1 MPMCWG
7 REIGISR
14 QLVRVAVV
22 LGLGAL
28 TAACFQPLYGN
39 QTLPAGDSVRDKL
52 AAVDVANIPAPNGRP
67 ESRLAVELRNKLMYD
82 FDGGATAA
90 APIYRLQVTAINSSI
105 QTVIVDL
112 VSGRPDTQV
121 SAVNATFT
129 LTEIATGKVV
139 LNSSTFGRASF
150 DIPGSAQRFAQQRA
164 WLNAE
169 DRATAMIAD
178 NIKNRLA
185 SFFVAGT

>member
-1 MPMCWG
+1 MCWG
-7 REIGISR
+7 KEIAALR
-14 QLVRVAVV
+14 QLVRLAVV
-22 LGLGAL
+22 LALGAL

-39 QTLPAGDSVRDKL
+39 QTL
-52 AAVDVANIPAPNGRP
+52 AARRLGSRQARRSRGAQTFRPLTVHP
-67 ESRLAVELRNKLMYD
+67 ESRLAVELRNKLMFD
-82 FDGGATAA
+82 FNGGASAA
-90 APIYRLQVTAINSSI
+90 APIYRLQVTSLNSSI
-105 QTVIVDL
+105 QTVIVD
-112 VSGRPDTQV
+112 VTSGRPDTQV

-164 WLNAE
+164 WLNSE
-169 DRATAMIAD
+169 DRAVETISD
-178 NIKNRLA
+178 NIRNRLA

>member
-1 MPMCWG
+1 MGWDK
-7 REIGISR
+7 EIGISR

-28 TAACFQPLYGN
+28 TASCFQPLYGN
-39 QTLPAGDSVRDKL
+39 QSLPAGDSVRDKL
-52 AAVDVANIPAPNGRP
+52 AVVDVANITVPNGRP

-82 FDGGATAA
+82 FNGGADAA
-90 APIYRLQVTAINSSI
+90 SPIYRLQVTTLNSSI
-105 QTVIVDL
+105 QTVIVD
-112 VSGRPDTQV
+112 VASGRPDTQV

-139 LNSSTFGRASF
+139 LSSSTFGRASF

-169 DRATAMIAD
+169 DRAVAMIAE
-178 NIKNRLA
+178 NIRNRLA